1 MKCRRAGR
9 GRSGFLRGEKR
20 QQRSTRWCGVVP
32 LQAHERTQGE
42 SDEAQIRRAHSGAG
56 KAHFTRRAANEERFI
71 KQNGKPQHQHKI
83 TLSSLQG
90 VFLFTGHYMAS
101 RPRREGSES
110 SEDAAA
116 GEEQLKLHAFRFCAN
131 KLAYFDCFCCLRGF
145 VLLMQPIFALDD
157 DLFCHVSEGIS
168 WELRW
173 LEAWVAS
180 TLCNIQ

>member
-1 MKCRRAGR
+1 
-9 GRSGFLRGEKR
+9 
-20 QQRSTRWCGVVP
+20 
-32 LQAHERTQGE
+32 
-42 SDEAQIRRAHSGAG
+42 
-56 KAHFTRRAANEERFI
+56 
-71 KQNGKPQHQHKI
+71 
-83 TLSSLQG
+83 
-90 VFLFTGHYMAS
+90 MAS

-173 LEAWVAS
+173 PQAWVAS
-180 TLCNIQ
+180 ALCNIHNPRVLVPD

>member
-1 MKCRRAGR
+1 MERNVSKEVQDGAASCRCRRISEPR
-9 GRSGFLRGEKR
+9 VNLTRHRSGAPIQEWEK
-20 QQRSTRWCGVVP
+20 
-32 LQAHERTQGE
+32 
-42 SDEAQIRRAHSGAG
+42 HS
-56 KAHFTRRAANEERFI
+56 TRRAANEERFI

-101 RPRREGSES
+101 GPRRKGSES